1 MAENLR
7 VTKYRDG
14 ATIPNI
20 VPTEDWGLNETGA
33 YCIYKNKLSGFPTY
47 GALYNWHA
55 LMDSRKITPEG
66 WHVPTLADW
75 TELKNFLSL
84 HHPNSIVKPLQSTSG
99 WKDPGNGTDN
109 YGFSAL
115 PGGHRSY
122 SSGYY
127 LGFGTSAHFWSSTKS
142 SHNGAFCCRLHYL
155 NSDILLGLGSHM
167 RNGFAI
173 RCLKD

>member
-1 MAENLR
+1 
-7 VTKYRDG
+7 
-14 ATIPNI
+14 
-20 VPTEDWGLNETGA
+20 
-33 YCIYKNKLSGFPTY
+33 
-47 GALYNWHA
+47 
-55 LMDSRKITPEG
+55 MDSRKITPEG

-173 RCLKD
+173 RCLKDWIPENVINRRNQILTFSTNLALSEVVDRIITQAITR